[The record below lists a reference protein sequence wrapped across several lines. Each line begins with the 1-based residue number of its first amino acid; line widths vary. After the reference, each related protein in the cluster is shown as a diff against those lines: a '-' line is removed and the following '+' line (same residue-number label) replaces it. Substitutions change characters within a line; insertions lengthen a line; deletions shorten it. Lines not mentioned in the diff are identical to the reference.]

1 MEHPATWLDIV
12 PGFMDLQENIASRLP
27 ASLVEGAPIVLQH
40 VIGAIL
46 VFIIMLTIGLHYRL
60 SYSDK
65 ERILPAP
72 NPSFMG
78 AIEVLLEMVYKQC
91 RELLGPANAAK
102 HFPVIAALGMF
113 VLFSNLLGLLPGF
126 IPPTENW
133 NTTVAAAIFVFIY
146 YNFWAF
152 RVQGLHYIA
161 HTVNPAGTWWGWFMA
176 PFFLVIEM
184 VSHIARPFS
193 LSVRLMANMMGDHKI
208 VGVFV
213 GLCAPL
219 VPIPIVLLGMMTS
232 FIQAT
237 VFTLLSLVY
246 VQMAVNN
253 ES

>member
-1 MEHPATWLDIV
+1 MEHSATWLNII
-12 PGFMDLQENIASRLP
+12 PGFMELEQHIAAKLP
-27 ASLVEGAPIVLQH
+27 PSFVNGAPIILQH

-46 VFIIMLTIGLHYRL
+46 VFIIMLSIGLHYRL
-60 SYSDK
+60 SRQDK
-65 ERILPAP
+65 ERIIPAP
-72 NPSFMG
+72 SPSLMG

-91 RELLGPANAAK
+91 RELLGPANAAI
-102 HFPVIAALGMF
+102 HFPIIAALGMF

-152 RVQGLHYIA
+152 RVQGFHYIA
-161 HTVNPAGTWWGWFMA
+161 HTVNPAGTWWGWLMA
-176 PFFLVIEM
+176 PFFLVIET

-213 GLCAPL
+213 ALCAPL
-219 VPIPIVLLGMMTS
+219 LPIPIVLLGMMTS
-232 FIQAT
+232 FIQAI